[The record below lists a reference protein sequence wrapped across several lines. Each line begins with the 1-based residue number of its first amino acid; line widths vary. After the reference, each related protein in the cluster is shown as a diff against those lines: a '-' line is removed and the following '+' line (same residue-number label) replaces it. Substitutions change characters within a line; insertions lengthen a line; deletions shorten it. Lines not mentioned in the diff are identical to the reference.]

1 MFLDVDKSLIR
12 YIEGNL
18 SFLQDKPRYFDCGI
32 QIICINGEGT
42 ISTGA
47 QHYHLKT
54 MSELIFW
61 NGSILHLTDASDD
74 FLVRLLLYPSKI
86 FLQAAISL
94 DHTYFKYIMDFPLY
108 EFNEKDIQGW
118 QQINLWMDMAKML
131 FTSKSLVFREQME
144 RNYIQSMLMWI
155 FNSIPEKYISP
166 EKSFTRKQ
174 LIFHKFMH
182 LVHQNAKT
190 EHQVTYYAQKLYISS
205 RYLHEITVLY
215 AKGKTPK
222 DIIDEQ
228 ITTEIMVLLN
238 NPNLSIAE
246 IAEICKFPDS
256 SYLNRFFKKKTGFP
270 PGKYRNMNGK

>member
-1 MFLDVDKSLIR
+1 M
-12 YIEGNL
+12 Y
-18 SFLQDKPRYFDCGI
+18 Y
-32 QIICINGEGT
+32 
-42 ISTGA
+42 
-47 QHYHLKT
+47 
-54 MSELIFW
+54 
-61 NGSILHLTDASDD
+61 
-74 FLVRLLLYPSKI
+74 
-86 FLQAAISL
+86 
-94 DHTYFKYIMDFPLY
+94 
-108 EFNEKDIQGW
+108 
-118 QQINLWMDMAKML
+118 
-131 FTSKSLVFREQME
+131 VFRNVE
-144 RNYIQSMLMWI
+144 LDTLI

>member
-18 SFLQDKPRYFDCGI
+18 IFLQDKPRYFDCGI

-108 EFNEKDIQGW
+108 EFNEKDIQG
-118 QQINLWMDMAKML
+118 
-131 FTSKSLVFREQME
+131 
-144 RNYIQSMLMWI
+144 
-155 FNSIPEKYISP
+155 
-166 EKSFTRKQ
+166 
-174 LIFHKFMH
+174 
-182 LVHQNAKT
+182 
-190 EHQVTYYAQKLYISS
+190 
-205 RYLHEITVLY
+205 
-215 AKGKTPK
+215 
-222 DIIDEQ
+222 
-228 ITTEIMVLLN
+228 
-238 NPNLSIAE
+238 
-246 IAEICKFPDS
+246 
-256 SYLNRFFKKKTGFP
+256 
-270 PGKYRNMNGK
+270 